1 LKKAYGIYHD
11 QGFEII
17 GFLMDGPE
25 NRNAWINAIKKD
37 GLHWI
42 QLCDFKVWNS
52 EVIIDYNYLGGKGI
66 PANFLI
72 NPQGTNNC

>member
-1 LKKAYGIYHD
+1 
-11 QGFEII
+11 
-17 GFLMDGPE
+17 MDGPE